1 MKDKEQT
8 YYVPICVERS
18 VEKKRAAD
26 PRTGKDRPTIG
37 AAYVHLLKIA
47 MKRLQDWDFDCAVMT
62 NLIEVD
68 TNDGDNWQKVNI
80 PVPEKL
86 HAEIKAAAAY
96 NERRLYDFAHCLFL
110 EAEKEFDYSQIQ
122 SAKTQTQCGTTENTK
137 AALSASR

>member
-8 YYVPICVERS
+8 YYIPALVVGS
-18 VEKKRAAD
+18 VMEKRAKD
-26 PRTGKDRPTIG
+26 PRMGKNKPPLR

-110 EAEKEFDYSQIQ
+110 EAEKEFEYSQIQ
-122 SAKTQTQCGTTENTK
+122 TVHAQTV
-137 AALSASR
+137 

>member
-1 MKDKEQT
+1 MKNQT
-8 YYVPICVERS
+8 YYIPVTVERS

-26 PRTGKDRPTIG
+26 PRTGKERPPIG
-37 AAYVHLLKIA
+37 AAYVQLLKIA

-86 HAEIKAAAAY
+86 HAQVKAAAAY
-96 NERRLYDFAHCLFL
+96 NERGLYNFAHCLFL
-110 EAEKEFDYSQIQ
+110 EAEKEFEYSQIK
-122 SAKTQTQCGTTENTK
+122 SEKIQCGTTESTK
-137 AALSASR
+137 AALSESR

>member
-1 MKDKEQT
+1 MKEQT
-8 YYVPICVERS
+8 YYIPALVVGS
-18 VEKKRAAD
+18 VMEKRAKD
-26 PRTGKDRPTIG
+26 PRMGKNKPPLR

-110 EAEKEFDYSQIQ
+110 EAEKEFEYSQIQ
-122 SAKTQTQCGTTENTK
+122 TVHAQTV
-137 AALSASR
+137 

>member
-1 MKDKEQT
+1 MKEQT

-26 PRTGKDRPTIG
+26 PRTGIERPPLR

-86 HAEIKAAAAY
+86 HAEVKAAAAY

-110 EAEKEFDYSQIQ
+110 EA
-122 SAKTQTQCGTTENTK
+122 
-137 AALSASR
+137 

>member
-1 MKDKEQT
+1 MKEQT

-26 PRTGKDRPTIG
+26 PRTGIERPPLR

-86 HAEIKAAAAY
+86 HQAVKAAAAY